1 MRLTESQ
8 VRKLIQEEL
17 KIVLNEMSHMGMKP
31 EEEKFGAKEFGKSVA
46 LGGGLAAGAAG
57 VNALLMYIQNHPE
70 VSKPIIQLIKAL
82 GHSIDALEE

>member
-31 EEEKFGAKEFGKSVA
+31 EEEKFGAKEFGKSVG
-46 LGGGLAAGAAG
+46 LGAGLAGAAAG
-57 VNALLMYIQNHPE
+57 VNGLIMYIQNHPE